1 MKLRQ
6 YNLTRMPKM
15 KVVLSDYETR
25 ALIGGASLID
35 EETVALSYSEMI
47 MVYGNVAH
55 FPSYVQDD
63 LGVNPLD
70 LSASELNILSRM
82 TFEIRYSELDP
93 FFIAYWELC
102 SSSSGEG
109 SDSSDEGGS
118 GGESNNLFIFV
129 HNITEDLAGQYG
141 YSPASNQAISF
152 QGNLY
157 STLRNMGYVT
167 SDDLSYTLSQ
177 DEGMNFSYRL
187 IILENDDEIYNEVV
201 SL

>member
-6 YNLTRMPKM
+6 YNLAKM
-15 KVVLSDYETR
+15 TKKKVVLSDYETR

-35 EETVALSYSEMI
+35 DETVALSYNEMI

-55 FPSYVQDD
+55 FPSYVLDD

-93 FFIAYWELC
+93 FFITYWELS

-129 HNITEDLAGQYG
+129 HNITEELADFYG
-141 YSPASNQAISF
+141 YSPVSNTAVSF

-157 STLRNMGYVT
+157 STLRNLGYVT
-167 SDDLSYTLSQ
+167 SDDLSYILSQ

-187 IILENDDEIYNEVV
+187 VISENENEVYNEIV